1 MIWRCGAILLAKRLA
16 ILTVPVSR
24 GRRNVPIKLSPT
36 QFYTTTF
43 GYTFPFNSHV
53 IPILFHHGL
62 ASHSQSILM
71 FLSFSGWWF
80 ETFFIFL
87 LYIGNNNPDWRT
99 HIFQRGRYTTN
110 QFWLPQVPN
119 FCLHFSAL
127 PRCRNPRRHGP
138 TTPTHAW
145 RRMTGRWGPRW
156 SWRASVED
164 ENEAYPSAIFMGKW
178 WKMVENDDSSNLGV
192 PYASKA
198 IVSQP

>member
-43 GYTFPFNSHV
+43 GFTFPFNSHV

-80 ETFFIFL
+80 ETFLFSYYILGIIIPTDELIFFRGVGIPPTSFGCL
-87 LYIGNNNPDWRT
+87 KFPIFVS
-99 HIFQRGRYTTN
+99 IFQPFPGAATPAATAQRHLRTLGEGWQEGGAPGGPGGRP
-110 QFWLPQVPN
+110 LRMRMRHIPQP
-119 FCLHFSAL
+119 FSWE
-127 PRCRNPRRHGP
+127 ND
-138 TTPTHAW
+138 
-145 RRMTGRWGPRW
+145 GR
-156 SWRASVED
+156 
-164 ENEAYPSAIFMGKW
+164 W
-178 WKMVENDDSSNLGV
+178 WKMMIH
-192 PYASKA
+192 P
-198 IVSQP
+198 I